1 VDTLLVAIAVSSVT
15 GLAALLV
22 RAWTRDVRRTRRV
35 LRKARVVPIA
45 ELVDGQLACVVGR
58 IERDSDLIES
68 LIEGRHCVAFDTTTN
83 VFDGVNFTSPLRI
96 EVTRR
101 VVPFYVVDA
110 TGRVRVDTP
119 QIALCNRPI
128 ARTDR
133 YEERILE
140 EGATIR
146 IVGSVILTPVA
157 SDDGEHSFREQGASN
172 ATITGTA
179 KYPLL
184 ADTED

>member
-1 VDTLLVAIAVSSVT
+1 MT
-15 GLAALLV
+15 
-22 RAWTRDVRRTRRV
+22 
-35 LRKARVVPIA
+35 PIA
-45 ELVDGQLACVVGR
+45 QLVDGQLACIVGR
-58 IERDSDLIES
+58 VERDAELIES
-68 LIEGRHCVAFDTTTN
+68 LILHRPCVAFDTTTN

-119 QIALCNRPI
+119 QIALCNKPA

-133 YEERILE
+133 YEERIIE
-140 EGATIR
+140 DGATIR
-146 IVGSVILTPVA
+146 IVGSVVLDPTA
-157 SDDGEHSFREQGASN
+157 SADGEHSFREHGAVV

-184 ADTED
+184 ADLDD